1 MHKQYVGQ
9 NVYEA
14 TSGRLDFL
22 FSEFDNIVI
31 SFSGGKDSGL
41 LLNLVL
47 DYAERVGIDM
57 KKRISV
63 FHQDFE
69 AQYSYT
75 TDFVTR
81 TFERLRGKVGLYWV
95 CLPMATRTALGNY
108 EAYWYPWD
116 DTKEELWIRPMP
128 TGEYVINLQN
138 NPITTYT
145 YKMTQENLGKQFG
158 KWYSET
164 HEGKTAVLLGTRAD
178 ESLARYNAVINKKY
192 GYKGQ
197 CYITSG
203 FRKCWT
209 ASPIYDWSSSDVWAA
224 NYRFG
229 YDYNKIYDLYYKAGV
244 PVDKMRVASP
254 FNEYAVESLNLYR
267 VIEPATWN
275 RLLGRVKGVNFGA
288 LYGKTK
294 AMGYGRIT
302 LPVGYTWES
311 YTKFLLSTLPPKTR
325 DMYIKKFATSVRFW
339 RTTGG
344 GLPDEVIEELFEKGY
359 DIAVNG
365 ISNYTLKHYRKIIFV
380 KGIPDHTDDIKST
393 KDIPSW
399 KRMCICIL
407 KNDHLCRSMGF
418 GVTKEQRELIEIIKK
433 KYGNYHKES

>member
-244 PVDKMRVASP
+244 PVDKIRVASP

-275 RLLGRVKGVNFGA
+275 RLLGRVFRLFQKLICTKVNPQRGADGIIIAFDKVADHADVAATVDKGSITLIAARRPQQPKAVAFGA
-288 LYGKTK
+288 IDIRSTSNRIL
-294 AMGYGRIT
+294 GR
-302 LPVGYTWES
+302 
-311 YTKFLLSTLPPKTR
+311 
-325 DMYIKKFATSVRFW
+325 FAFSCAI
-339 RTTGG
+339 GAEI
-344 GLPDEVIEELFEKGY
+344 L
-359 DIAVNG
+359 
-365 ISNYTLKHYRKIIFV
+365 
-380 KGIPDHTDDIKST
+380 
-393 KDIPSW
+393 
-399 KRMCICIL
+399 IC
-407 KNDHLCRSMGF
+407 F
-418 GVTKEQRELIEIIKK
+418 G
-433 KYGNYHKES
+433 NA